1 VVQMRHNDVI
11 HLVGIEIIEDE
22 IGNQIKQETERQ
34 VFANE
39 MSVGQAEY
47 YNAAVAGLRPEKR
60 FEVYTFE
67 YADERKLKHNGI
79 KYQIIRTE
87 TRGEKTRIT
96 CERVAGDG

>member
-1 VVQMRHNDVI
+1 MRYNAVI
-11 HLVGIEIIEDE
+11 HLVGTEIIEDE
-22 IGNQIKQETERQ
+22 IGNQIEQETERQ

-47 YNAAVAGLRPEKR
+47 YNAAVSGLRPEKR

-67 YADERKLKHNGI
+67 YANERQLKHNGI
-79 KYQIIRTE
+79 KYRIIRTE